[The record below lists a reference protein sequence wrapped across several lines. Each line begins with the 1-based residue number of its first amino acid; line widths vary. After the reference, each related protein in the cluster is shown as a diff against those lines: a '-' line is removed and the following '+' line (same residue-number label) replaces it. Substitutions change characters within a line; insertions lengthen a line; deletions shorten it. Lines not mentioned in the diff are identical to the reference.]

1 MYLKIQIFL
10 WESNYIKLAFLKL
23 LLIFLFIQEN
33 LTHND
38 IVQSLQ
44 LLNLISDVT
53 KAVLSENIETTWDR
67 LSKLKKLFPVKC
79 INN

>member
-10 WESNYIKLAFLKL
+10 WESNYIKLAYLKL
-23 LLIFLFIQEN
+23 LLIFLFTQEN